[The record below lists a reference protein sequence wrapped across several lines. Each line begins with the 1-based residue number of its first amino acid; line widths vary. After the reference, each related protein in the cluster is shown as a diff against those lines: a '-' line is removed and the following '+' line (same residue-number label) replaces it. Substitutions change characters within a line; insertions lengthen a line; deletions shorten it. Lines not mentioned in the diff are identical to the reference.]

1 MSFRLSHVAVAF
13 CILAASQALAGCN
26 TVAGFGRDVQWTG
39 RQIERAGGGTSENKQ
54 AASLE
59 ESNSP
64 SAGQAM
70 AAAPTGNTVYFELG
84 DANLSA
90 DARHAVDA
98 AVADA
103 KGAKSKI
110 KVTGYTDTAGSPDMN
125 EQLSMKRAEAVADEL
140 VAQGIP
146 RTMIDVS
153 GRGESDLAV
162 PTGDRVVE
170 PKNRRAIIEVST

>member
-1 MSFRLSHVAVAF
+1 MAVAF
-13 CILAASQALAGCN
+13 CILAASQGLAGCN
-26 TVAGFGRDVQWTG
+26 TVAGFGRDMQWAG
-39 RQIERAGGGTSENKQ
+39 RQIERVDGGTSENKQ

-70 AAAPTGNTVYFELG
+70 AASPTDNTVYFELG
-84 DANLSA
+84 DSNLSV
-90 DARHAVDA
+90 DARRAVDT

-110 KVTGYTDTAGSPDMN
+110 KIIGYTDTAGTPDMN

-162 PTGDRVVE
+162 PTSDGVVE